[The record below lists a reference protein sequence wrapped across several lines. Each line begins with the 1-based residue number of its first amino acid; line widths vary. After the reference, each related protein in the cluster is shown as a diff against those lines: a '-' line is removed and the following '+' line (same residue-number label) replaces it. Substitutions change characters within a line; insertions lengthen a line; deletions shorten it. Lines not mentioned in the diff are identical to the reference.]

1 MFILIML
8 SNCVGSSASLLGPA
22 ITAVKTGNVYHAG
35 LSYTSNNIIK
45 KKIGTTPGEYIVSFL
60 NQDSYEETQN
70 SYKDGLIF
78 AINKSNKL
86 KNIKLSHNSKINEY
100 TYDDFLKAVKKV
112 LK

>member
-45 KKIGTTPGEYIVSFL
+45 KKLFNEFYLFKSPKNLSKLVA
-60 NQDSYEETQN
+60 
-70 SYKDGLIF
+70 YKDFNCFKDLSQKYKSKKKIDIKAGKDLIT
-78 AINKSNKL
+78 L
-86 KNIKLSHNSKINEY
+86 Y
-100 TYDDFLKAVKKV
+100 KK
-112 LK
+112 